1 MCFLALFLA
10 TPSPAL
16 GQGKDRTAQTKEEG
30 IRLFNEAKALEEKAR
45 NRSDLENAVA
55 KFEQVLKIFEQVGF
69 KQGIDATANNL
80 GGVYLAWG
88 QHPKAVEYYEK
99 ALEIAKNVGDV
110 KGEGHALNNL
120 GNVYNKWGQYRK
132 AVEYYEKALEIAKKV
147 RDVKG
152 EGDTLNNLSSV
163 YDEWGQYAKAVEYY
177 EKALEIKK
185 KVGDVKGEGATL
197 NNLGNVYYYWGQYA
211 KAVEYYE
218 KALEIKKK
226 VGDVKAES
234 STLNNLGSVYKG
246 WGQYA
251 KAVEYYE
258 KALEIA
264 KKVGDVRGEGQ
275 IVNNLGKVYATQG
288 EYSQA
293 MINFQKGL
301 EIYQKIGVPTAMP
314 KDAIGNL
321 YLDTGDLQR
330 AEPFLKEANYN
341 SSLGRFFLFKSEYEM
356 ARKRYESLL
365 KWAEQNRNADNLFT
379 AYTGLGRCYVGMNKA
394 AEYYAKAV
402 ELTED
407 LRSSLSPA
415 ERETFFDAKIR
426 GFYRTAPYE
435 GLARALVTMNKP
447 VEALKQ
453 SEYSRARI
461 FAEAMSKRGDY
472 SGLDVPGDVREKD
485 SQLTDE
491 LASLSKNLQTA
502 YEKQNKEVIASLEPQ
517 VKEAKQKLA
526 AHVDMLRKQYPL
538 FAATRYPQPMGLD
551 KTALEENEWVIS
563 YHVTDP
569 GLIVYLTKGKQ
580 LIKAEFRA
588 VPRQEIDA
596 LVRKFREPVEMK
608 GSDDIAAKLK
618 SFDFSI
624 GKNLSDLLL
633 GGVLSVLPKD
643 TPVIIVPDDSLGV
656 LPFEMLPLNTGGKI
670 AVDKKVPY
678 STGAEFFADRNPISY
693 YQSITALT
701 LARNY
706 GKQKSLKGK
715 LLVFADP
722 VFQKRD
728 ERAQAPQKT
737 PGLAGAQANLY
748 RDLMVAME
756 EGDGPSMVVKR
767 LPLTSTL
774 ADNLAKMYPGS
785 TDCYTGLDASKDR
798 FLKQIAP
805 RLDNYDNIVFATHGY
820 FGKDLPGIKEPV
832 LLLRLVPDGT
842 DGYLRMSEVA
852 GLKMNA
858 DIVALTACQSGLGKK
873 ISGEGTMGMGR
884 AFQYAGAKCVLTSLW
899 SVEQAAS
906 VNLVQNFF
914 RHVKDGKTKLEALK
928 LARKEIRDQGYD
940 HPFFWAPFIL
950 VGEIN

>member
-1 MCFLALFLA
+1 LVQYA
-10 TPSPAL
+10 
-16 GQGKDRTAQTKEEG
+16 
-30 IRLFNEAKALEEKAR
+30 
-45 NRSDLENAVA
+45 
-55 KFEQVLKIFEQVGF
+55 
-69 KQGIDATANNL
+69 
-80 GGVYLAWG
+80 
-88 QHPKAVEYYEK
+88 KAVEYYGK
-99 ALEIAKNVGDV
+99 SLEIAKRVGDAKAEANV
-110 KGEGHALNNL
+110 LGSL
-120 GNVYNKWGQYRK
+120 GNVYL
-132 AVEYYEKALEIAKKV
+132 A
-147 RDVKG
+147 
-152 EGDTLNNLSSV
+152 
-163 YDEWGQYAKAVEYY
+163 WGQYAKAVEFY
-177 EKALEIKK
+177 EKSLEISKR
-185 KVGDVKGEGATL
+185 VGDVRGEGQTL
-197 NNLGNVYYYWGQYA
+197 GNLGVVYLAWGQYA
-211 KAVEYYE
+211 KAVEFYE
-218 KALEIKKK
+218 KSLEIAKR
-226 VGDVKAES
+226 VGDVKAEVNA
-234 STLNNLGSVYKG
+234 LNNLGTVYSTQ
-246 WGQYA
+246 GQYS
-251 KAVEYYE
+251 E
-258 KALEIA
+258 AL
-264 KKVGDVRGEGQ
+264 
-275 IVNNLGKVYATQG
+275 T
-288 EYSQA
+288 
-293 MINFQKGL
+293 NFQKGL
-301 EIYQKIGVPTAMP
+301 EIFKRIGVPAGLATNN
-314 KDAIGNL
+314 IGNL
-321 YLDTGDLQR
+321 YLDMGEVQK
-330 AEPFLKEANYN
+330 AEPFIKEARSN
-341 SSLGRFFLFKSEYEM
+341 SSLGRLFLVKADYAS
-356 ARKRYESLL
+356 ARKYYESLL
-365 KWAEQNRNADNLFT
+365 KSADQNRNADNLFT
-379 AYTGLGRCYVGMNKA
+379 AYTGLGRCCEGIDDNPKAVDYYV
-394 AEYYAKAV
+394 KAV
-402 ELTED
+402 EFTED

-415 ERETFFDAKIR
+415 ERETFFDVKIS

-435 GLARALVTMNKP
+435 GLARVLVKMNKP
-447 VEALKQ
+447 LEALKQ

-461 FAEAMSKRGDY
+461 FAEAISKRGGY
-472 SGLDVPGDVREKD
+472 SGLDVPGDVRDRD
-485 SQLTDE
+485 SQLTDQ

-551 KTALEENEWVIS
+551 KTALKENEWVLS

-580 LIKAEFRA
+580 LVKAEFKP
-588 VPRQEIDA
+588 VPRKDIDA
-596 LVRKFREPVEMK
+596 LVRKFRGPLEMK
-608 GSDDIAAKLK
+608 PSDDIISKLK
-618 SFDFSI
+618 SFDFST
-624 GKNLSDLLL
+624 GKKLADLLL
-633 GGVLSVLPKD
+633 ADVLATLPKD

-656 LPFEMLPLNTGGKI
+656 LPFEMLPLNTTGKI
-670 AVDKKVPY
+670 ATDKKIPY
-678 STGAEFFADRNPISY
+678 ANGAEFFGDRNLISY

-737 PGLAGAQANLY
+737 SGLVGAQANLY
-748 RDLMVAME
+748 RGLMVAME
-756 EGDGPSMVVKR
+756 EGTGPGMGIKR

-774 ADNLAKMYPGS
+774 ADNLAKMYQGS
-785 TDCYTGLDASKDR
+785 ADCYTGLDASKDR

-805 RLDNYDNIVFATHGY
+805 RLVNYDNIVFATHGY

-832 LLLRLVPDGT
+832 LILRLVPDGT

-914 RHVKDGKTKLEALK
+914 RHVKDGKTKLGALK

-950 VGEIN
+950 VGEVN